1 MLKIVVLG
9 SGAGGGVP
17 QWNCNCEVCALAR
30 AGTGEVVARTQSS
43 IAVSVDGECWT
54 VFNCSPDIRQQI
66 SDTKALWP
74 AADQHRHTPI
84 QSVVLTNADVD
95 HLSGLLILRE
105 KQAFNVFATQ
115 TVLEVLDENPIFNVL
130 DPDFVS
136 RSALIDHEVSEVGEG
151 LFVEPFL
158 VPGKVALF
166 NEERMLE
173 QEDSLQIGE
182 ETEHTIGLRIFGA
195 EDDASFFYIPGCAMM
210 TAALAERLKGAR
222 LVMFDGTVWFDAEMV
237 AGQLGAKTGARMGH
251 MSMSGAQGSMA
262 AFAPLEVE
270 RKVFIHINN
279 SNRVLIEQSD
289 ERAEANAAG
298 WEIAYDGM
306 EVAL

>member
-17 QWNCNCEVCALAR
+17 QWNCNCEVCKLAR
-30 AGTGEVVARTQSS
+30 SGTGEVIPRAQSS
-43 IAVSVDGECWT
+43 IAVSIDGVRWT
-54 VFNCSPDIRQQI
+54 VFNCSPDTRQQI
-66 SDTKALWP
+66 SDAEILWP
-74 AADQHRHTPI
+74 DIEHYRHTPI

-130 DPDFVS
+130 DPAFVT
-136 RSALIDHEVSEVGEG
+136 RKPLVDHKVTEVGEG

-195 EDDASFFYIPGCAMM
+195 DDGASFFYIPGCAMM
-210 TAALAERLKGAR
+210 TSALADRLRGAR

-237 AGQLGAKTGARMGH
+237 SGKLGAKTGQRMGH
-251 MSMSGAQGSMA
+251 MSMSGERGSMA
-262 AFAPLEVE
+262 AFASLQVE

-279 SNRVLIEQSD
+279 SNRVLMENSP

-306 EVAL
+306 AIEL

>member
-17 QWNCNCEVCALAR
+17 QWNCNCEVCASAR
-30 AGTGEVVARTQSS
+30 AGTGEVIARTQSS
-43 IAVSVDGECWT
+43 IAVSVDGARWT

-66 SDTKALWP
+66 FDTKALWP

-105 KQAFNVFATQ
+105 KQAFNVFATK
-115 TVLEVLDENPIFNVL
+115 TVLGVLDENPIFNVL
-130 DPDFVS
+130 DPEFVS
-136 RSALIDHEVSEVGEG
+136 RTALVDHEVSEVGEG

-166 NEERMLE
+166 NEERMMEQRHSLE
-173 QEDSLQIGE
+173 IGE

-195 EDDASFFYIPGCAMM
+195 EDGSSFFYIPGCAMM
-210 TAALAERLKGAR
+210 TSALAERVRRAR

-237 AGQLGAKTGARMGH
+237 AGHLGAKTGARMGH
-251 MSMSGAQGSMA
+251 MSMSSDQGSMA

-279 SNRVLIEQSD
+279 SNRVLMENSE
-289 ERAEANAAG
+289 ERAEATAAG
-298 WEIAYDGM
+298 WEISYDGM
-306 EVAL
+306 AIEL

>member
-17 QWNCNCEVCALAR
+17 QWNCNCEVCKLAR
-30 AGTGEVVARTQSS
+30 AGTGEVIPRTQSS
-43 IAVSVDGECWT
+43 IAASVDGVRWT

-66 SDTKALWP
+66 SDTPALWP
-74 AADQHRHTPI
+74 AADRHRDTAI

-95 HLSGLLILRE
+95 HLCGLLILRE
-105 KQAFNVFATQ
+105 KQGFDVFATK
-115 TVLEVLDENPIFNVL
+115 TVLSVLDENPIFNVL
-130 DPDFVS
+130 DPQFVT
-136 RSALIDHEVSEVGEG
+136 RSALHDHEVTEVGEG

-173 QEDSLQIGE
+173 VEDSLQIGE
-182 ETEHTIGLRIFGA
+182 ETEHTIGLRIFSAGG
-195 EDDASFFYIPGCAMM
+195 EQSFFYIPGCAMM
-210 TAALAERLKGAR
+210 TGALAERLTGAR
-222 LVMFDGTVWFDAEMV
+222 LVLFDGTVWFDAEMV
-237 AGQLGAKTGARMGH
+237 SGKLGAKTGQRMGH
-251 MSMSGAQGSMA
+251 MSMSGEHGSMA
-262 AFAPLEVE
+262 AFAPLDVE

-279 SNRVLIEQSD
+279 SNRVLMESSA
-289 ERAEANAAG
+289 ERADAAAAG

-306 EVAL
+306 AIEL

>member
-1 MLKIVVLG
+1 MKIIVLG

-17 QWNCNCEVCALAR
+17 QWNCNCEVCKLAR
-30 AGTGEVVARTQSS
+30 AGTGEVVPRTQSS
-43 IAVSVDGECWT
+43 IAVSVDGERWT

-66 SDTKALWP
+66 SDTQALWP
-74 AADQHRHTPI
+74 DASQYRHTPI

-105 KQAFNVFATQ
+105 KQAFDVYATS
-115 TVLEVLDENPIFNVL
+115 TVLGVLDENPIFNVL
-130 DPDFVS
+130 DPQFVN
-136 RSALIDHEVSEVGEG
+136 RKPLVNHQTTEVGEG

-182 ETEHTIGLRIFGA
+182 ETEHTIGLRIFNGQDGA
-195 EDDASFFYIPGCAMM
+195 AFFYIPGCAMM
-210 TAALAERLKGAR
+210 TAALAEQLTGAK
-222 LVMFDGTVWFDAEMV
+222 LVMFDGTVWFDSEMV
-237 AGQLGAKTGARMGH
+237 SGKLGAKTGQRMGH
-251 MSMSGAQGSMA
+251 MSMTGERGSMA
-262 AFAPLEVE
+262 AFAPLNVE

-279 SNRVLIEQSD
+279 SNRVLIEDSA
-289 ERAEANAAG
+289 ERAEASSEG

-306 EVAL
+306 SIEL

>member
-1 MLKIVVLG
+1 MKIVVLG

-17 QWNCNCEVCALAR
+17 QWNCNCKVCQLAR
-30 AGTGEVVARTQSS
+30 AGTGEVIPRTQSS
-43 IAVSVDGECWT
+43 IAVSVDGEHWT

-66 SDTKALWP
+66 LDTSALWP
-74 AADQHRHTPI
+74 ADDQYRHTPI

-95 HLSGLLILRE
+95 HLCGLLILRE
-105 KQAFNVFATQ
+105 KQAFSVFATK
-115 TVLEVLDENPIFNVL
+115 TVLSVLDENPLFNVL
-130 DPDFVS
+130 DSQFVS
-136 RSALIDHEVSEVGEG
+136 RSALHDHEVTAVGEG

-173 QEDSLQIGE
+173 QENSLQIGE
-182 ETEHTIGLRIFGA
+182 ETEHTIGLRIFSAEGA
-195 EDDASFFYIPGCAMM
+195 ESFFYVPGCAEM
-210 TAALAERLKGAR
+210 TGPLAERLKGAP
-222 LVMFDGTVWFDAEMV
+222 LVLFDGTVWFDSEMV
-237 AGQLGAKTGARMGH
+237 SGKLGAKTGQRMGH
-251 MSMSGAQGSMA
+251 MSMNGEHGSIA

-279 SNRVLIEQSD
+279 SNRVLMEHSD
-289 ERAEANAAG
+289 ERNAANAAG

-306 EVAL
+306 AIEL

>member
-1 MLKIVVLG
+1 MLKIIVLG

-17 QWNCNCEVCALAR
+17 QWNCNCEVCKLAR
-30 AGTGEVVARTQSS
+30 ADTGEVRPRTQSS
-43 IAVSVDGECWT
+43 IAVSVDGAHWT

-74 AADQHRHTPI
+74 DVSQHRHTPI

-105 KQAFNVFATQ
+105 KQAFDVFATS
-115 TVLEVLDENPIFNVL
+115 TVLGVLDENPIFNVL
-130 DPDFVS
+130 DPQFVS
-136 RSALIDHEVSEVGEG
+136 RKALVDHQVTEVGEG

-195 EDDASFFYIPGCAMM
+195 QETESLFYIPGCAMM
-210 TAALAERLKGAR
+210 TAPLAERLTGAR
-222 LVMFDGTVWFDAEMV
+222 MVMFDGTVWFDAEMV
-237 AGQLGAKTGARMGH
+237 SGKLGAKTGQRMGH
-251 MSMSGAQGSMA
+251 MSMSGARGSMA
-262 AFAPLEVE
+262 AFASLEVE
-270 RKVFIHINN
+270 QKIFIHINN
-279 SNRVLIEQSD
+279 SNRVLMESSA
-289 ERAEANAAG
+289 ERAEAVAAG

-306 EVAL
+306 EIEL